1 MIDPSDIEIGAMQS
15 CLGPLGD
22 YVASIGMD
30 RPLADYRKEEVLG
43 LIDVIVTAYQEHMT
57 AEHERMA
64 ERDRV
69 FFEAQIARLPQR
81 GNGPGGPF

>member
-1 MIDPSDIEIGAMQS
+1 MIDPSGMEITAMQS

-43 LIDVIVTAYQEHMT
+43 LIDVIVTAYQECMT
-57 AEHERMA
+57 SEHERMV

-69 FFEAQIARLPQR
+69 FLEARFACASQPIR
-81 GNGPGGPF
+81 GPGVPF

>member
-30 RPLADYRKEEVLG
+30 RPLADYRKEKVLCV
-43 LIDVIVTAYQEHMT
+43 IDVIVTAYQERMT
-57 AEHERMA
+57 VEHERMA
-64 ERDRV
+64 QQDRD
-69 FFEAQIARLPQR
+69 FLEARLARLPPPTNSS
-81 GNGPGGPF
+81 GVPF

>member
-1 MIDPSDIEIGAMQS
+1 MIDPSDLEIGAMQS

-43 LIDVIVTAYQEHMT
+43 LIDVIVTAYQEYMT

-64 ERDRV
+64 EQDRA
-69 FFEAQIARLPQR
+69 FREARLAHLPQPAH
-81 GNGPGGPF
+81 GPGVPF